1 MALAVLV
8 WKAMR
13 QQPYT
18 WKQTARMHPDN
29 LKVGE
34 LALDMAK
41 RAGCLQEFMKWLNRL
56 PVMDITVKEIDP
68 WPRSE
73 KSISL
78 GESVKRGMKRAA
90 KSGHRWK
97 YFARKRRKSDE
108 PDGENGPSTPPPK

>member
-1 MALAVLV
+1 MALAILV

-13 QQPYT
+13 QSPYT
-18 WKQTARMHPDN
+18 WKQTARMCPDN
-29 LKVGE
+29 LKAAE

-56 PVMDITVKEIDP
+56 PVMDITVKEVDP

-73 KSISL
+73 KSVSL

-97 YFARKRRKSDE
+97 YFARKKRKPQSPE
-108 PDGENGPSTPPPK
+108 DGNGPPTPPPK